1 MTPDQLRIHEYAVLA
16 AGGRGMTITEPKGW
30 KAPAGF
36 PRRELL
42 SVNAKGERNVR
53 VLAHRVIEWLDKA
66 PRT

>member
-1 MTPDQLRIHEYAVLA
+1 MTLTLPAN
-16 AGGRGMTITEPKGW
+16 W

-53 VLAHRVIEWLDKA
+53 VLAHRVVEWLEKT
-66 PRT
+66 PHV